1 VQSGI
6 PSVKL
11 VIEPGSVAKNY
22 WRDHWR
28 YRELM
33 YFLAWRDIAVRYKQT
48 VIGIAWALLR
58 PAITMLVFV
67 AFGRLVGG
75 VPNEVPAPVW
85 VFAAVMPWQ
94 FFSTAVTE
102 SSNSLINNSNLIS
115 KVYFPR
121 VLVPAAAVAT
131 ALVEFLITLSMLA
144 FLMSWYGITPGWQL
158 ALLPAFVALVFGF
171 SVGLGLL
178 FSALNVEYRDFRFVV
193 PFMVQFGLFVSP
205 IAYTTANVPDR
216 WRLAFLLNPMV
227 GIIDG
232 FRWCLLRGYPPLD
245 VRAAAIAVVV
255 TSSFLLLGLW
265 YFRRMERGFAD
276 VI

>member
-1 VQSGI
+1 
-6 PSVKL
+6 
-11 VIEPGSVAKNY
+11 
-22 WRDHWR
+22 
-28 YRELM
+28 M
-33 YFLAWRDIAVRYKQT
+33 YFLAWRDVAVRYKQT
-48 VIGIAWALLR
+48 AIGVAWALLR
-58 PAITMLVFV
+58 PAVTMLVFV

-75 VPNEVPAPVW
+75 VPNQVPTPVW
-85 VFAAVMPWQ
+85 VFAAVIPWQ
-94 FFSTAVTE
+94 FFSTALTD

-121 VLVPAAAVAT
+121 VLVPAAAVVT

-144 FLMSWYGITPGWQL
+144 ALMAWYGVTPGWQVS
-158 ALLPAFVALVFGF
+158 LLPVFVALVFGL

-205 IAYTTANVPDR
+205 IAYATTTVPER
-216 WRLAFLLNPMV
+216 WRAAFLLNPMV
-227 GIIDG
+227 GIIEG

-245 VRAAAIAVVV
+245 FRAVAFAAVI
-255 TSSFLLLGLW
+255 TSTLLLLGVW